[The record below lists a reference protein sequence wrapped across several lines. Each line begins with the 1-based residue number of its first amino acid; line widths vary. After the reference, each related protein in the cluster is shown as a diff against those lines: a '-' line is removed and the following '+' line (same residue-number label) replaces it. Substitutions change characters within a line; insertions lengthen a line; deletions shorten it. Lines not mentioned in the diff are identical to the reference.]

1 MPAPPPQT
9 KFYEDDDNAELW
21 RGISRL
27 YDDFNP
33 QNTKQR
39 EQRFATVLNDMLTT
53 LGDAATDSINHA

>member
-1 MPAPPPQT
+1 MPAPPPRT

-27 YDDFNP
+27 YDGFNP

-39 EQRFATVLNDMLTT
+39 EERFVVVLNDLLTR
-53 LGDAATDSINHA
+53 LGDARGAKE